1 MRRHMHEYGRTDLVE
16 GLALEQRLVAA
27 VDAAVD
33 LRDGGVVA
41 AGSHGSSYRSIDL
54 FVSVRV
60 RCKVVVLAVA
70 RGAACGFV
78 RSAICCCCI

>member
-1 MRRHMHEYGRTDLVE
+1 V
-16 GLALEQRLVAA
+16 VSSPPAA
-27 VDAAVD
+27 MV
-33 LRDGGVVA
+33 
-41 AGSHGSSYRSIDL
+41 DL

>member
-1 MRRHMHEYGRTDLVE
+1 MNTDLVE

-41 AGSHGSSYRSIDL
+41 AGSHGR
-54 FVSVRV
+54 SVRLGAGAV
-60 RCKVVVLAVA
+60 QGGGASCGSRRCLWLRSFGHLLLLYLNMTS
-70 RGAACGFV
+70 RG
-78 RSAICCCCI
+78 